1 MKYENV
7 YAHIYFDRIPDP
19 AERFSNTNIISID
32 SVSDQAPLM
41 TLRGVQEFEERFQ
54 GIIWST
60 SPEPIGD
67 IGLSVRKVTAW
78 SDERGNNVGKYPG
91 LKQVSLVSKKE
102 DLSSE
107 AFYKHYR
114 RHIDIAR
121 EHHGM
126 ERYAQNTDIEYL
138 YDQKSKTPI
147 IDGIS
152 ELWFTGTSDWRERF
166 YLKENSQKI
175 VREDTQ
181 KFINYQTTCSIMVSE
196 MRVRR
201 AEK

>member
-1 MKYENV
+1 MNCENV

-19 AERFSNTNIISID
+19 SERISDTNIISID

-41 TLRGVQEFEERFQ
+41 TLRGVQEFEEQFQ

-67 IGLSVRKVTAW
+67 VGLSVRKVTAW
-78 SDERGNNVGKYPG
+78 SYERGNNVGKYPG

-107 AFYKHYR
+107 AFYKHYQ

-138 YDQKSKTPI
+138 YGQKSKRSV

-152 ELWFTGTSDWRERF
+152 ELWFTGTSDWFERF
-166 YLKENSQKI
+166 YLKESSQRI

>member
-41 TLRGVQEFEERFQ
+41 ALRGIQEFEEQFK

-102 DLSSE
+102 DLNRE
-107 AFYKHYR
+107 AFYKHYQ
-114 RHIDIAR
+114 RHIDIAQ

>member
-7 YAHIYFDRIPDP
+7 YAHIYFDQVPDA
-19 AERFSNTNIISID
+19 AERISDTNIISID

-41 TLRGVQEFEERFQ
+41 TLRGAQEFEERFQ

-102 DLSSE
+102 GLSSE

-138 YDQKSKTPI
+138 YGQKSETSV

-152 ELWFTGTSDWRERF
+152 ELWFTGTSDWFERF
-166 YLKENSQKI
+166 YLKESSQRI

-196 MRVRR
+196 IRVRR

>member
-41 TLRGVQEFEERFQ
+41 ALRGIQEFEEQFK

-78 SDERGNNVGKYPG
+78 SHERDNNIGKYPG

-102 DLSSE
+102 DLNSE
-107 AFYKHYR
+107 AFYKHYQ
-114 RHIDIAR
+114 RHINIAR

>member
-1 MKYENV
+1 MKCENV

-41 TLRGVQEFEERFQ
+41 ALRGIQEFEEQFK

-78 SDERGNNVGKYPG
+78 SHERDNNIGKYPG

-102 DLSSE
+102 DLNSE
-107 AFYKHYR
+107 AFYKHYQ
-114 RHIDIAR
+114 RHINIAR

>member
-1 MKYENV
+1 MKCENV
-7 YAHIYFDRIPDP
+7 YAHIYFDRVPDP
-19 AERFSNTNIISID
+19 AGGISDTDIISID

-102 DLSSE
+102 GLNRE
-107 AFYKHYR
+107 AFYKHYQ

-126 ERYAQNTDIEYL
+126 EMYVQNTDIEYL
-138 YDQKSKTPI
+138 YGQKSKTSM

-152 ELWFTGTSDWRERF
+152 ELWFTSTSDWFERF
-166 YLKENSQKI
+166 YLKESSQRI

-196 MRVRR
+196 IRVRR

>member
-1 MKYENV
+1 MKCENV
-7 YAHIYFDRIPDP
+7 YAHIFFDRIPGL
-19 AERFSNTNIISID
+19 AERISDTNTISID
-32 SVSDQAPLM
+32 SVSDQAPLKI
-41 TLRGVQEFEERFQ
+41 LRGVQEFEEQFQ

-67 IGLSVRKVTAW
+67 VGLSVRKVTAW
-78 SDERGNNVGKYPG
+78 SHERGNKVGKYPG

-102 DLSSE
+102 DLNRE
-107 AFYKHYR
+107 AFYKHYQ

-126 ERYAQNTDIEYL
+126 EMYAQNTDIEYL
-138 YDQKSKTPI
+138 YGQKSKTSV

-152 ELWFTGTSDWRERF
+152 ELWFTSTSDWFERF
-166 YLKENSQKI
+166 YLKESSQKI

-181 KFINYQTTCSIMVSE
+181 KFINYQTTC
-196 MRVRR
+196 
-201 AEK
+201 

>member
-1 MKYENV
+1 MKCENV
-7 YAHIYFDRIPDP
+7 YAHIYFDRVPDP
-19 AERFSNTNIISID
+19 AGGISDTDIISID

-102 DLSSE
+102 DLNRE
-107 AFYKHYR
+107 AFYKHYQ

-126 ERYAQNTDIEYL
+126 EMYVQNTDIEYL
-138 YDQKSKTPI
+138 YGQKSKTSM

-152 ELWFTGTSDWRERF
+152 ELWFTSTSDWFERF
-166 YLKENSQKI
+166 YLKESSQRI

-196 MRVRR
+196 IRVRR

>member
-1 MKYENV
+1 MKCENV
-7 YAHIYFDRIPDP
+7 YAHIFFDRIPGP
-19 AERFSNTNIISID
+19 AEGISDTDIISID

-41 TLRGVQEFEERFQ
+41 ILRGVQEFEEQFQ
-54 GIIWST
+54 GIVWST

-67 IGLSVRKVTAW
+67 VGLSVRKVTAW
-78 SDERGNNVGKYPG
+78 SHERGNNVGKYSG

-102 DLSSE
+102 DLNRE
-107 AFYKHYR
+107 AFYKHYQ

-126 ERYAQNTDIEYL
+126 EMYAQNTDIEYL
-138 YDQKSKTPI
+138 YGLKSKTSM

-152 ELWFTGTSDWRERF
+152 ELWFTSTSDWFERF
-166 YLKENSQKI
+166 YLKESSQRI

>member
-1 MKYENV
+1 MKCENV
-7 YAHIYFDRIPDP
+7 YAHIYFDRVPDP
-19 AERFSNTNIISID
+19 AGGISDTDIISID

-102 DLSSE
+102 GLSSE

-138 YDQKSKTPI
+138 YGQKSETSV

-152 ELWFTGTSDWRERF
+152 ELWFTGTSDWFERF
-166 YLKENSQKI
+166 YLKESSQRI

-196 MRVRR
+196 IRVRR

>member
-1 MKYENV
+1 MKCENV
-7 YAHIYFDRIPDP
+7 YAHIFFDRIPGP
-19 AERFSNTNIISID
+19 AEGISDTNIISID

-41 TLRGVQEFEERFQ
+41 ILRGVQEFEEQFQ

-67 IGLSVRKVTAW
+67 VGLSVRKVTAW
-78 SDERGNNVGKYPG
+78 SHERGNNIGKYPG

-102 DLSSE
+102 DLNRE
-107 AFYKHYR
+107 AFYKHYQ

-126 ERYAQNTDIEYL
+126 EKYAQNIDIEYL
-138 YDQKSKTPI
+138 YGHESHASA

-152 ELWFTGTSDWRERF
+152 ELWFADTSDWFERF
-166 YLKENSQKI
+166 YLKESSQRI

-181 KFINYQTTCSIMVSE
+181 KFINFQTTSSIMVSE

-201 AEK
+201 VKK

>member
-1 MKYENV
+1 MKCENV

-19 AERFSNTNIISID
+19 AESIFDTNIISID

-41 TLRGVQEFEERFQ
+41 TLRGVQEFEEQFQ

-67 IGLSVRKVTAW
+67 IGLSVRKVIAW
-78 SDERGNNVGKYPG
+78 SHERGINIGKYPG

-102 DLSSE
+102 DLNSE
-107 AFYKHYR
+107 AFYKHYQ

-126 ERYAQNTDIEYL
+126 EMYAQNTDIEYL
-138 YDQKSKTPI
+138 YGQKSKTSV

-152 ELWFTGTSDWRERF
+152 ELWFTSTSDWFERF
-166 YLKENSQKI
+166 YLKESSQRI
-175 VREDTQ
+175 VRKDTQ
-181 KFINYQTTCSIMVSE
+181 KFINSQTTCSIMVSE

>member
-1 MKYENV
+1 MKCENI
-7 YAHIYFDRIPDP
+7 YAHIFFDQIPDP
-19 AERFSNTNIISID
+19 SEKKSDTNIVSID
-32 SVSDQAPLM
+32 SLSDQSPLKA
-41 TLRGVQEFEERFQ
+41 LRGGQEFTAQFR

-67 IGLSVRKVTAW
+67 VGLSVRKITAW
-78 SDERGNNVGKYPG
+78 SRGGTDRVGKYPG
-91 LKQVSLVSKKE
+91 LKQVSLVSRKE
-102 DLSSE
+102 GLDSE
-107 AFYKHYR
+107 SFYQYYQ

-126 ERYAQNTDIEYL
+126 EKYAQNIDIEYL
-138 YDQKSKTPI
+138 YGHESHTSA

-152 ELWFTGTSDWRERF
+152 ELWFADTQDWFERF
-166 YLKENSQKI
+166 YLKKDSQRF

-181 KFINYQTTCSIMVSE
+181 KFINFQTTSSIMVSE

-201 AEK
+201 VKK

>member
-41 TLRGVQEFEERFQ
+41 ALRGIQEFEEQFK

-67 IGLSVRKVTAW
+67 IGLSVRKVIAW
-78 SDERGNNVGKYPG
+78 SHERGINIGKYPG
-91 LKQVSLVSKKE
+91 LEQVSLVSKKE
-102 DLSSE
+102 DLNSE
-107 AFYKHYR
+107 AFYKHYQ
-114 RHIDIAR
+114 RHINIAR

>member
-1 MKYENV
+1 MKCENV
-7 YAHIYFDRIPDP
+7 YAHIYFDRTPDP
-19 AERFSNTNIISID
+19 AERISDTNIISID
-32 SVSDQAPLM
+32 SVTDQAPLM
-41 TLRGVQEFEERFQ
+41 TLRGVQEFEEQFK

-67 IGLSVRKVTAW
+67 VGLSVRKVTAW
-78 SDERGNNVGKYPG
+78 SHERGNNVGKYSG

-107 AFYKHYR
+107 AFYKHYQ

-138 YDQKSKTPI
+138 YGQKSKTSV

-152 ELWFTGTSDWRERF
+152 ELWFTGRSDWFERF
-166 YLKENSQKI
+166 YLKESSQRV

>member
-41 TLRGVQEFEERFQ
+41 TLRGAQEFEERFQ

-78 SDERGNNVGKYPG
+78 SHERDNNIGKYPG

-102 DLSSE
+102 DLNSE
-107 AFYKHYR
+107 AFYKHYQ
-114 RHIDIAR
+114 RHINIAR

>member
-1 MKYENV
+1 MKCENV
-7 YAHIYFDRIPDP
+7 YAHIFFDRIPGP
-19 AERFSNTNIISID
+19 AEGISDTNIISID

-41 TLRGVQEFEERFQ
+41 ILRGVQEFEEQFQ
-54 GIIWST
+54 GIVWST
-60 SPEPIGD
+60 SPEPVGD
-67 IGLSVRKVTAW
+67 VGLSVRKVTAW
-78 SDERGNNVGKYPG
+78 SHERGNHVGKYQG

-102 DLSSE
+102 DLNRE
-107 AFYKHYR
+107 AFYKHYQ

-138 YDQKSKTPI
+138 YGQKSETSV

-152 ELWFTGTSDWRERF
+152 ELWFTGTSDWFERF
-166 YLKENSQKI
+166 YLKESSQRI

-196 MRVRR
+196 IRVRR

>member
-7 YAHIYFDRIPDP
+7 YAHIYFDQVPDA
-19 AERFSNTNIISID
+19 AERISDTNIISID

-41 TLRGVQEFEERFQ
+41 TLRGVQEFEEQFQ

-67 IGLSVRKVTAW
+67 IGLSVRKVIAW
-78 SDERGNNVGKYPG
+78 SHERGINIGKYPG

-102 DLSSE
+102 DLNSE
-107 AFYKHYR
+107 AFYKHYQ

-126 ERYAQNTDIEYL
+126 EMYAQNTDIEYL
-138 YDQKSKTPI
+138 YGQKSKTSV

-152 ELWFTGTSDWRERF
+152 ELWFTSTSDWFERF
-166 YLKENSQKI
+166 YLKENSQRI

>member
-1 MKYENV
+1 MKCENV
-7 YAHIYFDRIPDP
+7 YAHIFFDRIPGP
-19 AERFSNTNIISID
+19 AEGISDTDIISID

-41 TLRGVQEFEERFQ
+41 TLRGVQEFEEQFQ

-67 IGLSVRKVTAW
+67 VGLSVRKVTAW
-78 SDERGNNVGKYPG
+78 SHERGNNVGKYSG

-102 DLSSE
+102 DLNRE
-107 AFYKHYR
+107 AFYKHYQ

-126 ERYAQNTDIEYL
+126 EMYAQNADIEYL
-138 YDQKSKTPI
+138 YGLKSKTSM

-152 ELWFTGTSDWRERF
+152 ELWFTSTSDWFERF
-166 YLKENSQKI
+166 YLKESSQRI

>member
-1 MKYENV
+1 MKCENV
-7 YAHIYFDRIPDP
+7 YAHIFFDRIPGP
-19 AERFSNTNIISID
+19 AEGISDTNIISID

-41 TLRGVQEFEERFQ
+41 ILRGVQEFEEQFQ
-54 GIIWST
+54 GIVWST

-67 IGLSVRKVTAW
+67 AGLSVRKVTAW
-78 SDERGNNVGKYPG
+78 SHERGNNIGKYPG

-102 DLSSE
+102 DLNRE
-107 AFYKHYR
+107 AFYKHYQ

-126 ERYAQNTDIEYL
+126 EMYAQNTDIEYL
-138 YDQKSKTPI
+138 YGQKSKTSM

-152 ELWFTGTSDWRERF
+152 ELWFTSTSDWFERF
-166 YLKENSQKI
+166 YLKESSQRI

>member
-41 TLRGVQEFEERFQ
+41 ALRGIQEFEEQFK

-102 DLSSE
+102 DLNRE
-107 AFYKHYR
+107 AFYKHYQ